1 MQHSIICGV
10 DGSQPSRSA
19 ARVAARLARTLDLRF
34 VLAHAT
40 DDRPTFPYRDRRLS
54 ELQRRR
60 AIDDGQRLLE
70 DIAAELSGVVPERR
84 VVLGA
89 PVEGLSALCSDE
101 SAELLIVGS
110 RGRGP
115 LAAALLGSVS
125 AGLVSTAGCPVVV
138 VPAPEAAER
147 FLACETNGGS
157 IVCGVDGSPESE
169 RALQIAAGL
178 ADRMS
183 LELLPVYIDDGTR
196 EGASVG
202 VNTHLQVDEG
212 DAVDGLRWRALGDGS
227 LIVVGSRGRGAL
239 RAAVLGSVSG
249 TLAASAP
256 LPVLVVPRT
265 ARLTSQI
272 DGIADRSDAAVAP
285 AARRRTADSTKEA
298 LMNDRAKTQEAVE
311 RHHVGRF
318 SEGIEQL
325 PDTPSKRRI
334 GRFGAGN
341 EQRKQSK
348 LRRGRFSEGIEQLP
362 RTRSRLRRG
371 SFANGYDE
379 VR

>member
-34 VLAHAT
+34 FLAHAT

-60 AIDDGQRLLE
+60 AIDDGHRLLE
-70 DIAAELSGVVPERR
+70 DIAAELSGVVPETR

-89 PVEGLSALCSDE
+89 PVEGLSALCGDE

-125 AGLVSTAGCPVVV
+125 AGLARTAGCPVLV

-147 FLACETNGGS
+147 FLACEKNGGS
-157 IVCGVDGSPESE
+157 IVCGVDGSPESA

-196 EGASVG
+196 EDASVG
-202 VNTHLQVDEG
+202 VNTRLQVDDG

-249 TLAASAP
+249 TLAATAP
-256 LPVLVVPRT
+256 LPVLVVPPT
-265 ARLTSQI
+265 ARL

-285 AARRRTADSTKEA
+285 GARRQTADSTKEA
-298 LMNDRAKTQEAVE
+298 LMNDQAKTQDAAE

-341 EQRKQSK
+341 EQRTQSK

-362 RTRSRLRRG
+362 RAPSRLRRG
-371 SFANGYDE
+371 SFANGYYE